1 MLPELRKRLGE
12 NRIKQKQRSK
22 KNANSLAV
30 LVAIKK
36 PVKPVKIKNPS
47 FLSVEHRMGQ

>member
-1 MLPELRKRLGE
+1 MELRKRQGE

-36 PVKPVKIKNPS
+36 ARKACKNQKS
-47 FLSVEHRMGQ
+47 IILVEHRMGQ